1 MNSNPDALIAEL
13 DALLGIGGPAKPA
26 NSEPPPG
33 VAFFQVPPPPPVQ
46 APAPAPEP
54 AAAPARQAPAV
65 ALPIQNKVPE
75 PARIF
80 DPAPPAPVVRSPR
93 ILVVDDNDDYREAV
107 KFVLQDRGY
116 EVVEAVDGANGVRQA
131 LKAPGTCPG
140 RLQHA
145 QPQRVRTHPATARQ
159 RRNPERPHHHVHR
172 RLQPA
177 PPAGDGHGHFRFPGE
192 TRLKQSASQFHSRGL
207 GPQPPAAAVLATDPE
222 RGLPP
227 AGPDG
232 LTRAVPRP
240 APTRHGLSLAL
251 SAVPGGI
258 RSHAVP
264 R

>member
-145 QPQRVRTHPATARQ
+145 QP
-159 RRNPERPHHHVHR
+159 
-172 RLQPA
+172 
-177 PPAGDGHGHFRFPGE
+177 HGYELIQQLRASDE
-192 TRLKQSASQFHSRGL
+192 TRNVPIIMFTGASNRRHL
-207 GPQPPAAAVLATDPE
+207 
-222 RGLPP
+222 
-227 AGPDG
+227 
-232 LTRAVPRP
+232 RAMGMDISDFLEKPSQTISFSVP
-240 APTRHGLSLAL
+240 
-251 SAVPGGI
+251 
-258 RSHAVP
+258 
-264 R
+264 